1 MKEFMKVVFWAFVD
15 VLCQLYID
23 ISGLFKRKKPSKK
36 KIPIRAIESPET
48 DEFYNFSIN
57 QKV

>member
-23 ISGLFKRKKPSKK
+23 ISGMFKRKKPNKK
-36 KIPIRAIESPET
+36 KIPIRSIESPET